1 MASFPEEARR
11 LREELPRPR
20 VPRFNQVMIAVSLV
34 AASATLGLM
43 LGHRRSP
50 ALEAFGRLFS
60 LRTWRLLEA
69 VSFLSLWGM
78 TAVALAKRRNR
89 T

>member
-1 MASFPEEARR
+1 MASLPEEARR
-11 LREELPRPR
+11 LRSDLPRPR

-34 AASATLGLM
+34 VAGVTLFLV

-50 ALEAFGRLFS
+50 ALEAYGRLFS
-60 LRTWRLLEA
+60 LRTWRILEV
-69 VSFLSLWGM
+69 VSFLFLFGTM
-78 TAVALAKRRNR
+78 AIARAKARNR